1 MKVLRRVAQTLAS
14 QHGGATRV
22 AVSFSVGVFCGFS
35 PLVGLHTITGLA
47 AAVLFRLNKVA
58 VLLGV
63 YLNNPW
69 VLIPYYALA
78 TWVGVLITGL
88 PGGVELSQY
97 GLSDILSRD
106 FWFWVLAQWRLL
118 VPAIV
123 GSTLLSV
130 LFALAAYPLCVYAI
144 RRFGATPASDVQGIK
159 N

>member
-1 MKVLRRVAQTLAS
+1 M
-14 QHGGATRV
+14 
-22 AVSFSVGVFCGFS
+22 
-35 PLVGLHTITGLA
+35 VGLHTITGLA

-88 PGGVELSQY
+88 PGGVELSKY
-97 GLSDILSRD
+97 GLSDILSLD

>member
-22 AVSFSVGVFCGFS
+22 AISFSVGVFCGFS

>member
-1 MKVLRRVAQTLAS
+1 MRVLRRVAQTLAS
-14 QHGGATRV
+14 QHGGATRMAV
-22 AVSFSVGVFCGFS
+22 AFSVGVFCGFS

-78 TWVGVLITGL
+78 TWVGVLITGM
-88 PGGVELSQY
+88 PGGVELSKY

-118 VPAIV
+118 IPAIV
-123 GSTLLSV
+123 GSTFLSV

-144 RRFGATPASDVQGIK
+144 RRFGATPASDV
-159 N
+159 

>member
-1 MKVLRRVAQTLAS
+1 M
-14 QHGGATRV
+14 
-22 AVSFSVGVFCGFS
+22 
-35 PLVGLHTITGLA
+35 GLA

-88 PGGVELSQY
+88 PGGVELSKY
-97 GLSDILSRD
+97 GLSDILSLD

-144 RRFGATPASDVQGIK
+144 RRFGATPASDV
-159 N
+159 

>member
-14 QHGGATRV
+14 QHGGGTKV
-22 AVSFSVGVFCGFS
+22 ALSFSLGVFFGFS
-35 PLVGLHTITGLA
+35 PFVGLHTVIGLA

-69 VLIPYYALA
+69 VLVPYYAFA
-78 TWVGVLITGL
+78 TWVGLLITGM
-88 PGGVELSQY
+88 PAGVELSKY
-97 GLSDILSRD
+97 GVSDILSRH
-106 FWFWVLAQWRLL
+106 FWFWVVAQWRLL
-118 VPAIV
+118 IPAVV

-144 RRFGATPASDVQGIK
+144 RCFGGTPTSDV
-159 N
+159 

>member
-35 PLVGLHTITGLA
+35 PLVGLHTIMGLA

-88 PGGVELSQY
+88 PGGVELSKY
-97 GLSDILSRD
+97 GLSDILSLD

-144 RRFGATPASDVQGIK
+144 RRFGATPASDV
-159 N
+159 